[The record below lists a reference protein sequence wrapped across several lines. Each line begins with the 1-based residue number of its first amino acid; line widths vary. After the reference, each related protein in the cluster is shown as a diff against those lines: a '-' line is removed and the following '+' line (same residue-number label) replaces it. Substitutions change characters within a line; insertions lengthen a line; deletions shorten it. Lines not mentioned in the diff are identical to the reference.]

1 MKLRQAQ
8 EFAARGHFAMRPHRK
23 EAAPAAAGRD
33 VAHEPPGPR
42 RHQPQQQVGEV
53 ADDQL
58 FARLLGQLIG
68 PVQGLEEKVGQ
79 FRLIRH
85 QIPAARLRPPHRVE
99 QGVPYP
105 PGMEE
110 IHQLR
115 QMPDVFFGHR
125 GDEVQTRD
133 NPPALPGP

>member
-8 EFAARGHFAMRPHRK
+8 EFAARGHFAMRAHRK

-79 FRLIRH
+79 LRLIRH
-85 QIPAARLRPPHRVE
+85 QIPAAQLGAPHRVE
-99 QGVPYP
+99 QGVAYP
-105 PGMEE
+105 RAWRKSTSSGRCRTFSLVTVVMRFRPG
-110 IHQLR
+110 
-115 QMPDVFFGHR
+115 
-125 GDEVQTRD
+125 
-133 NPPALPGP
+133 